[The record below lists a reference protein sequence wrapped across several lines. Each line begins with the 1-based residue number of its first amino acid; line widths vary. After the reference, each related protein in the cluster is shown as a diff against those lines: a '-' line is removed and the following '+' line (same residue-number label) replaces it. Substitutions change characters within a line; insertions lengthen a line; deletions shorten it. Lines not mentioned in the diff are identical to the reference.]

1 MEKTYDYKQ
10 SWIEYGANPMKCVLD
25 VGKNMKRL
33 MEHRLSKEEM
43 TPIQS
48 RILGYIFLETT
59 RERAVFQRDIEEIF
73 RIRRSSVTSV
83 LQLLEK
89 KGLLRRES
97 VPDDA
102 RLKKLVL
109 TEEGWELQQ
118 CTFHHLSELE
128 QSVREVFTE
137 EELNTFFSY
146 MNRIDE
152 KILSLYYSKEETN
165 D

>member
-1 MEKTYDYKQ
+1 MDKIHDCKK
-10 SWIEYGANPMKCVLD
+10 SWTEHGANPMKCMLD
-25 VGKNMKRL
+25 ISKSMRRL
-33 MEHRLSKEEM
+33 MERRLAETGL

-48 RILGYIFLETT
+48 RILGYIFVE
-59 RERAVFQRDIEEIF
+59 ESKGNYVFQRDIEELF

-97 VPDDA
+97 VPEDA

-109 TEEGWELQQ
+109 TEEGWKLQQ
-118 CTFHHLSELE
+118 GTFHYLNALE
-128 QSVREVFTE
+128 QEIREIFTE
-137 EELNTFFSY
+137 EELGTFFDY

-152 KILSLYYSKEETN
+152 RVLNLYYSKEETN

>member
-1 MEKTYDYKQ
+1 MEKSYDYKQ
-10 SWIEYGANPMKCVLD
+10 SWIEHGANPMKCVLD

-33 MEHRLSKEEM
+33 LEQRMAKEDM

-48 RILGYIFLETT
+48 RILGYIFLE
-59 RERAVFQRDIEEIF
+59 ESKGNAVFQRDIEEIF

-97 VPDDA
+97 VPEDG
-102 RLKKLVL
+102 RLKRLVL
-109 TEEGWELQQ
+109 TEEGWKFQN
-118 CTFHHLSELE
+118 CTFHHLNALE
-128 QSVREVFTE
+128 QNVREVFTE
-137 EELNTFFSY
+137 EELKMFFSY

-152 KILSLYYSKEETN
+152 KISSLLQQGG
-165 D
+165 DQ

>member
-1 MEKTYDYKQ
+1 MEKSYDYKQ
-10 SWIEYGANPMKCVLD
+10 SWIEHGANPMKCVLD

-33 MEHRLSKEEM
+33 LEQRMAKEDM

-48 RILGYIFLETT
+48 RILGYIFLE
-59 RERAVFQRDIEEIF
+59 ESKGNAVFQRDIEEIF

-97 VPDDA
+97 VPEDG
-102 RLKKLVL
+102 RLKRLAL
-109 TEEGWELQQ
+109 TEKGWKFQN
-118 CTFHHLSELE
+118 CAFHHLNVLE
-128 QSVREVFTE
+128 ENVREVFTE
-137 EELNTFFSY
+137 EELKTFFSY

-152 KILSLYYSKEETN
+152 RISSLLQQGG
-165 D
+165 DQ

>member
-1 MEKTYDYKQ
+1 MDKIHDYKK
-10 SWIEYGANPMKCVLD
+10 SWIEHGANPMKCMLD
-25 VGKNMKRL
+25 ISKNMRRL
-33 MEHRLSKEEM
+33 MERRLSETGL

-48 RILGYIFLETT
+48 RILGCIFVEESIGNYVL
-59 RERAVFQRDIEEIF
+59 QRDIEELF

-97 VPDDA
+97 VPEDA

-109 TEEGWELQQ
+109 TEEGWRLQQ
-118 CTFHHLSELE
+118 DTFHYLNALE
-128 QSVREVFTE
+128 QEIREIFTE
-137 EELNTFFSY
+137 EELKTFFNY

-152 KILSLYYSKEETN
+152 RVSNLYYSKEET
-165 D
+165 DD